1 MDIPIVS
8 LIVIIYHVSVNPSC
22 GFSVVLRAKREILE
36 GEEVTIQVQS
46 YLALLS
52 AQCERAH
59 AQYVPPSLGQ
69 PARQHH
75 LAQSWYMECDCKRCE
90 DASEF
95 GTFVSAVKVCY
106 LKWSKHTQT
115 KTLNANETK

>member
-1 MDIPIVS
+1 M
-8 LIVIIYHVSVNPSC
+8 
-22 GFSVVLRAKREILE
+22 VLRAKREILE

-95 GTFVSAVKVCY
+95 GTFVSAVKVGCLQNGQDI
-106 LKWSKHTQT
+106 LK
-115 KTLNANETK
+115 LNANDITTGCSYKLSKRN

>member
-1 MDIPIVS
+1 M
-8 LIVIIYHVSVNPSC
+8 
-22 GFSVVLRAKREILE
+22 VLRAKRDILE
-36 GEEVTIQVQS
+36 GEEVTIQVQY

-75 LAQSWYMECDCKRCE
+75 LAESWYMECDCKRCE

-106 LKWSKHTQT
+106 HRAYLLQTRKWSKHKMEFKKDIMLIYPTRHF
-115 KTLNANETK
+115 

>member
-1 MDIPIVS
+1 MIATVCRVQSGDPISIPDRNV
-8 LIVIIYHVSVNPSC
+8 VPCPVNPSS

-52 AQCERAH
+52 AQCQRAH

-69 PARQHH
+69 PVRQHH
-75 LAQSWYMECDCKRCE
+75 LAESWYMECDCKRCE

-95 GTFVSAVKVCY
+95 GTFVSAVKVGY
-106 LKWSKHTQT
+106 L
-115 KTLNANETK
+115 

>member
-1 MDIPIVS
+1 M
-8 LIVIIYHVSVNPSC
+8 NPSS
-22 GFSVVLRAKREILE
+22 GFSVVLRAKRDILE
-36 GEEVTIQVQS
+36 GEEVTIQVQY

-75 LAQSWYMECDCKRCE
+75 LAESWYMECDCKRCE

-106 LKWSKHTQT
+106 HRAYLLQTRKWSKHKMEF
-115 KTLNANETK
+115 KTSC

>member
-1 MDIPIVS
+1 MPCP
-8 LIVIIYHVSVNPSC
+8 VNPTC

-75 LAQSWYMECDCKRCE
+75 LAESWYMECDCKRCE

-95 GTFVSAVKVCY
+95 GTFVSAVKVCHLAY
-106 LKWSKHTQT
+106 LLV
-115 KTLNANETK
+115 KTYSNFLKCA